1 MAEIVY
7 DIFQDNKKSWKNHKD
22 AEIILKNNTIVIDYN
37 GPNKSAGIIK
47 VIKTQPGKTYQI
59 DINAVLSSGD
69 IAFIHCE
76 TRSKPTEK
84 LIPRI
89 YFITNVLNDYT
100 IEFIAKTPET
110 VIGILFYNNNQ
121 KYELKITKMIVSSV
135 VIEDDIYFTTI
146 KQYKKILSKLP
157 NKDGSLQKIINNNNN
172 LVYNIITKS

>member
-22 AEIILKNNTIVIDYN
+22 AEIILKNNTILINYN
-37 GPNKSAGIIK
+37 GPNKSSGIIK

-59 DINAVLSSGD
+59 DINAALISGD
-69 IAFIHCE
+69 MAFIHCE
-76 TRSKPTEK
+76 TRSKPAEK
-84 LIPRI
+84 LIPRT

-100 IEFIAKTPET
+100 IEFIAKTSET
-110 VIGILFYNNNQ
+110 VIGVLFYNNNQ

-135 VIEDDIYFTTI
+135 VIEDDIYLTTI

-157 NKDGSLQKIINNNNN
+157 NKGESLQKIVNNNTI
-172 LVYNIITKS
+172 LVYNMLAK